1 MTPNLVI
8 IRHGQ
13 SQFNLE
19 NRFAGWI
26 DTDLTVEGEAQA
38 DRAGKLL
45 RQHGFAPDI
54 IFVSPFIRTRRT
66 AKILFG
72 HDDFKIDARLAE
84 RFYGDLSG
92 KNKEE
97 TLKLVGDD
105 MFLKIRRGYETQP
118 PAIAADNKEMAT
130 VTEVFNKLI
139 KGTFT
144 DTLPPTESLKDVETR
159 VIPFYNEHLAPALKA
174 GKKVM
179 IVAHGNSLRALI
191 KIVKKIPAEQ
201 IAGVELETAQP
212 AGFVIDK
219 DLNVKSDSVGKN
231 FAEWIAA

>member
-1 MTPNLVI
+1 MEPNLVI

-13 SQFNLE
+13 SQFNLQ

-26 DTDLTVEGEAQA
+26 DTDLTTEGENQA
-38 DRAGKLL
+38 ARAGELL
-45 RQHGFAPDI
+45 KKQGFIPDV
-54 IFVSPFIRTRRT
+54 IFVSPFTRTKRT

-72 HDDFKIDARLAE
+72 HENFVIDARLAE

-118 PAIAADNKEMAT
+118 PAIAQDNKELAT

-191 KIVKKIPAEQ
+191 KIIKQVPADA
-201 IAGVELETAQP
+201 IATVELETAQP
-212 AGFVIDK
+212 AGFVVDK
-219 DLNVKSDSVGKN
+219 DLKVKSDSVGKN
-231 FAEWIAA
+231 FAEWANS

>member
-1 MTPNLVI
+1 MIPNLVI

-26 DTDLTVEGEAQA
+26 DTDLTKEGEKQA
-38 DRAGKLL
+38 ERAGTLL
-45 RQHGFAPDI
+45 KEHGFTPDI
-54 IFVSPFIRTRRT
+54 IFVSPFTRTKRT

-72 HDDFKIDARLAE
+72 HDNYAIDARLAE

-97 TLKLVGDD
+97 ALKILGDE
-105 MFLKIRRGYETQP
+105 MFQKIRRGYETQP
-118 PAIAADNKEMAT
+118 PAIAQDNSELAT
-130 VTEVFNKLI
+130 VTDVFNKLI

-144 DTLPPTESLKDVETR
+144 ETLPPTESLKDVETR

-191 KIVKKIPAEQ
+191 KIIKKVPAES
-201 IAGVELETAQP
+201 IAGIELETAQP
-212 AGFVIDK
+212 AGFVVSK
-219 DLNVKSDSVGKN
+219 DLSVISDSVGKN
-231 FAEWIAA
+231 FAQWINS